1 MTPPVSIVVAYRDL
15 QSLSISDEAVAEVAR
30 KLAEHPGDGF
40 VLRTQHLVGPLDV
53 VIEESQ
59 HLGTSEDAVVQSF
72 LLWRGV
78 PRRKALALGHIIAEI
93 LFFAGHTGVAV
104 ALVNSQGRGLSFRLT
119 SFDADFLCRE
129 IVGELP
135 SGERAA

>member
-1 MTPPVSIVVAYRDL
+1 
-15 QSLSISDEAVAEVAR
+15 
-30 KLAEHPGDGF
+30 
-40 VLRTQHLVGPLDV
+40 
-53 VIEESQ
+53 
-59 HLGTSEDAVVQSF
+59 
-72 LLWRGV
+72 
-78 PRRKALALGHIIAEI
+78 